1 MPTYITTQVRTYNNR
16 RLKAGDEMPG
26 ISRRDGELMVKLG
39 RAERIPDALAPSN
52 FTPPPPPKPK
62 AVEPVAA
69 PANQVGNETPPP
81 PAPDVHQADRG
92 DALAVAREDYE
103 SIVGKRWF
111 HAWDEAELRKR
122 IAEHQAGADAS

>member
-1 MPTYITTQVRTYNNR
+1 MPSYITTEVRTYNNR
-16 RLKAGDEMPG
+16 RLKAGDPMPG

-39 RAERIPDALAPSN
+39 RAERVPGPLAQSN

-62 AVEPVAA
+62 AVESVAA
-69 PANQVGNETPPP
+69 PVPDDQT
-81 PAPDVHQADRG
+81 PAPVVHQAAANSDRG
-92 DALAVAREDYE
+92 DALTVAREDYE

-122 IAEHQAGADAS
+122 IAEHQAGADGS